1 MMSKKTSGTKVTI
14 DGQEYNLPV
23 MKFKTLKKAFPII
36 EEVQASDDPIAM
48 SEAAIKVI
56 SMALLQN
63 PAYDKMTP
71 EYIEDVIDAKETFE
85 LAPAMFALMQESGL
99 IPKNAKLELAAS
111 GEAEGAEAA
120 PSTETSTPSSQNSL
134 QPDAPEAI
142 GT

>member
-1 MMSKKTSGTKVTI
+1 MSKKKSATTVTI
-14 DGQEYNLPV
+14 DGEVYNLPV

-56 SMALLQN
+56 SMALMQN

-71 EYIEDVIDAKETFE
+71 EHIEDIIDAKETFE

-99 IPKNAKLELAAS
+99 IPKNAKMELASS
-111 GEAEGAEAA
+111 GEAEGAEDA
-120 PSTETSTPSSQNSL
+120 PSTGISTPSSQNSS
-134 QPDAPEAI
+134 QPDALAAT

>member
-1 MMSKKTSGTKVTI
+1 MSKKKSATTVTI
-14 DGQEYNLPV
+14 DGEVYNLPV

-56 SMALLQN
+56 SMALMQN

-71 EYIEDVIDAKETFE
+71 EHIEDIIDAKETFE

-99 IPKNAKLELAAS
+99 IPKNAKMELS
-111 GEAEGAEAA
+111 SPGEAEGAEDA
-120 PSTETSTPSSQNSL
+120 PSTEISTPSSQNSS
-134 QPDAPEAI
+134 QPDALAAT

>member
-1 MMSKKTSGTKVTI
+1 MSKKKSATTVTI
-14 DGQEYNLPV
+14 DGEVYNLPV

-56 SMALLQN
+56 SMALMQN

-71 EYIEDVIDAKETFE
+71 EHIEDIIDAKETFE

-99 IPKNAKLELAAS
+99 IPKNAKMELASS
-111 GEAEGAEAA
+111 GEAEGAEDA
-120 PSTETSTPSSQNSL
+120 PSMEISTPSSQNSS
-134 QPDAPEAI
+134 QPDALAAT

>member
-1 MMSKKTSGTKVTI
+1 MSKKKSATTVTI
-14 DGQEYNLPV
+14 DGEVYNLPV

-56 SMALLQN
+56 SMALMQN

-71 EYIEDVIDAKETFE
+71 EHIEDIIDAKETFE

-99 IPKNAKLELAAS
+99 IPKNAKMELASS
-111 GEAEGAEAA
+111 GEAEGAEDA
-120 PSTETSTPSSQNSL
+120 PSTEISTPSSQNSS
-134 QPDAPEAI
+134 QPDALAAT